1 MKAAALNLEESAGWA
16 GSEAKTGVSPVVR
29 DTRLLA
35 AKLTAG
41 GEYAVGEVDKGI
53 DDLGHAIAGLGQ
65 KN

>member
-1 MKAAALNLEESAGWA
+1 MKAAALNLEESADWA

-35 AKLTAG
+35 GKLTAG

-53 DDLGHAIAGLGQ
+53 DDLGHAISGLDQ